1 MSTTT
6 IDAENKELRLTV
18 ASNIIKLRTDAGLTQ
33 AELGAL
39 LNYSDKTVSKWER
52 GESLPDVTV
61 LKRLADHFQVP
72 VDYLLDS
79 HSTWKSKA
87 ELRHQ
92 TLESDYSVN
101 AIILMVFASIVTMG
115 FVVFVIVWIL
125 GYVQPLI
132 LVASL
137 IPAFASA
144 LVLETI
150 WNGGRKNMYLIGGL
164 ILALI
169 CTVYFSL
176 FRFNPWQL
184 FLIAI
189 PAELLV
195 FIAFK
200 IKRRRSTEER

>member
-1 MSTTT
+1 MSVDT
-6 IDAENKELRLTV
+6 ENKELRLTI

-39 LNYSDKTVSKWER
+39 LNYSDKTISKWER

-61 LKRLADHFQVP
+61 LKQLADYFKVS

-92 TLESDYSVN
+92 TLESNYSVN
-101 AIILMVFASIVTMG
+101 AIILMVFASIITMG
-115 FVVFVIVWIL
+115 FAVFVIVWIL

-150 WNGGRKNMYLIGGL
+150 WNAGRKNMYIIGGL

-169 CTVYFSL
+169 CAVYFSL

-200 IKRRRSTEER
+200 IKRRRSATVE